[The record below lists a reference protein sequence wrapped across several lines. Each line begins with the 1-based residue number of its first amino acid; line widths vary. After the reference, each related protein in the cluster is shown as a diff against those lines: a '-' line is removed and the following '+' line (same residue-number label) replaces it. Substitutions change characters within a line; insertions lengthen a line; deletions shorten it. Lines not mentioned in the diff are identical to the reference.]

1 MGKIQNDERTRF
13 QNKNK
18 ACMIE
23 DRESTV
29 CVDPSLPLLSLIG
42 KKYTMMILGVIGNN
56 GNRKNFNEILRDIPY
71 SSSTIISSRLKELQD
86 LHLIQRREETE
97 GVNYSLTE
105 FGRNV
110 RESLLPLL
118 RLIEQTSLH

>member
-1 MGKIQNDERTRF
+1 
-13 QNKNK
+13 
-18 ACMIE
+18 MIE

-29 CVDPSLPLLSLIG
+29 CVDTSLPLLSLIG